1 MASDYGLNFGFR
13 RSDESSRVSAGR
25 YRTPAGSAG
34 VMQIGTCVEVDPAE
48 PGYLR
53 QAAADALPRTGIC
66 GMLLQEEIQ
75 FRSIYENELVDSY
88 QLGLTKPDTLSVI
101 TNGAGTKVWF
111 KNTPEITRADGR
123 VIPAVTI
130 VADLGSLS
138 VGDLVKWDGT
148 QWAVIGVDEEDLAH
162 FEVTEVD
169 ADVGFVE
176 AVCLK

>member
-13 RSDESSRVSAGR
+13 RSDENSRVSAGR

-34 VMQIGTCVEVDPAE
+34 TLQIGTCVEIDPASE
-48 PGYLR
+48 GYLR
-53 QAAADALPRTGIC
+53 AAAADAPARTGIC
-66 GMLLQEEIQ
+66 GILLQEEVWD
-75 FRSIYENELVDSY
+75 RSIYENDWVDSY

-130 VADLGSLS
+130 VAGLASLS
-138 VGDLVKWDGT
+138 VGDQLGWDGS
-148 QWAVIGVDEEDLAH
+148 QWIEVDGTTITEAH

-169 ADVGFVE
+169 TDNGYIE